1 MHNNLIQSKTKQNE
15 EEYIMPSGGTY
26 SFANC
31 VTLVRDDEELSFA
44 IKAQKKRN
52 LSTGNLKKKR

>member
-1 MHNNLIQSKTKQNE
+1 
-15 EEYIMPSGGTY
+15 MPSGGTY